1 MCKDKLISRLESTL
15 MHLRVLKVVDD
26 CFVLSR
32 FFVVYVPLKALENGW
47 PYFEQLH
54 VLNACFEEAGYISI
68 AVDAEGAF
76 SMWKKSID
84 QIKRQHIYGEHE
96 LKLHQWSFETK
107 PSKNRRRLLRFSVHL
122 HM

>member
-15 MHLRVLKVVDD
+15 MHLRVLKVVD

-32 FFVVYVPLKALENGW
+32 FFVVYFPLKALENGW

-54 VLNACFEEAGYISI
+54 SSKHAFSTCIHVLNACLEEAGYISI

-76 SMWKKSID
+76 SCGKS
-84 QIKRQHIYGEHE
+84 
-96 LKLHQWSFETK
+96 L
-107 PSKNRRRLLRFSVHL
+107 
-122 HM
+122 

>member
-32 FFVVYVPLKALENGW
+32 FFVVYFPLKALENGW

-54 VLNACFEEAGYISI
+54 VLNACLEEAGYISI
-68 AVDAEGAF
+68 AVDAEGSF
-76 SMWKKSID
+76 SCGKS
-84 QIKRQHIYGEHE
+84 
-96 LKLHQWSFETK
+96 L
-107 PSKNRRRLLRFSVHL
+107 
-122 HM
+122 